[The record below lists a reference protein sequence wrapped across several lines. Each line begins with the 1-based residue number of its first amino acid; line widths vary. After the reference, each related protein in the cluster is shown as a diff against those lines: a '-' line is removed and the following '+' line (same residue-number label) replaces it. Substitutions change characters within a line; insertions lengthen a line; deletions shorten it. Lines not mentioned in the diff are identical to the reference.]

1 MHFTTFLALPIRMIS
16 GLFLLLILFSTC
28 APTPEKTDDRSDVR
42 ATAVSLSFD
51 LPWSERMAQSIMKRA
66 PESWMN
72 DFQDDLKWTY
82 TIGLVL
88 NSMVEVGEAYDK
100 PVYFEYA
107 RGYGDTMI
115 NAAGEIHG
123 YEMEKFNI
131 DMIAPGPLLFSLYER
146 TGEEKYRKAIER
158 LEWQMTWQPQTTEG
172 GYWHKLRYPWQ
183 MWLDGLFMGEPF
195 QAQYAVRFDEPEM
208 FDHIVDQFVLA
219 EKHMRDPKTGLLYHG
234 WDESRVQRWADE
246 ETGTSA
252 HFWSRAMGW
261 YCMGLVDVLDYL
273 PEDHPRRSEL
283 IDILKRTLDAVLEV
297 RDPESKVWYQVLNY
311 PEREGNYLESTGST
325 MFVYSMIKGVN
336 EGYLDESY
344 RSEAEE
350 SWDGILEEFIREDPS
365 GEINLT
371 MGCSVA
377 GLGGDPYR
385 DGSYEYYISEPVR
398 DNDAKGIGPF
408 MRAALEFERSEK
420 GSKL

>member
-1 MHFTTFLALPIRMIS
+1 MYPLHHFLDRLRLVAVLALP
-16 GLFLLLILFSTC
+16 LVLFSC
-28 APTPEKTDDRSDVR
+28 APAPENSPAPAEDY
-42 ATAVSLSFD
+42 ATNVSLRED

-88 NSMVEVGEAYDK
+88 NSMVEVSEAYGK
-100 PVYFEYA
+100 PVYFDYA
-107 RGYGDTMI
+107 EDYGDTMV
-115 NAAGEIHG
+115 NARGEIHG
-123 YEMEKFNI
+123 YEIEKFNI

-146 TGEEKYRKAIER
+146 TEKDKYRKAIET
-158 LEWQMTWQPQTTEG
+158 LAHQMKWQPQTTEG

-195 QAQYAVRFDEPEM
+195 QARYAVLHDEPEM

-219 EKHMRDPKTGLLYHG
+219 EKHMRDPETGLLYHG
-234 WDESRVQRWADE
+234 WDESRVQRWANE
-246 ETGTSA
+246 ETGTSE

-261 YCMGLVDVLDYL
+261 YVMGIVDVLDYL
-273 PEDHPRRSEL
+273 PEDHPRRGEL
-283 IDILKRTLDAVLEV
+283 VYILQRTLDAVLKV
-297 RDPESKVWYQVLNY
+297 RDPASKVWYQVLNL
-311 PEREGNYLESTGST
+311 PDREGNYLESTGST
-325 MFVYSMIKGVN
+325 MFVYAMIKGVN
-336 EGYLDESY
+336 EGYLPDDY
-344 RSEAEE
+344 RATAEE
-350 SWDGILEEFIREDPS
+350 SWQGVLDTFIREDPN

-385 DGSYEYYISEPVR
+385 DGSFEYYVNEPVR
-398 DNDAKGIGPF
+398 DNDPKGIGPF
-408 MRAALEFERSEK
+408 MRAALEFERGGK

>member
-1 MHFTTFLALPIRMIS
+1 MHLTNLAARPSWTMT
-16 GLFLLLILFSTC
+16 GLFLLMVTFSC
-28 APTPEKTDDRSDVR
+28 APAPENPAAQAAPTVSN
-42 ATAVSLSFD
+42 VSLSED

-66 PESWMN
+66 PEAWMN

-88 NSMVEVGEAYDK
+88 NSMVEVSQAYDK
-100 PVYFEYA
+100 PMYLDYA
-107 RGYGDTMI
+107 QGYGDTMI
-115 NAAGEIHG
+115 NANGEIHG
-123 YEMEKFNI
+123 YEIEKFNI
-131 DMIAPGPLLFSLYER
+131 DMIAPGPLLFSLYEY
-146 TGEEKYRKAIER
+146 TGEEKYRKAIET
-158 LEWQMTWQPQTTEG
+158 LAYQLKWQPQTTEG

-195 QAQYAVRFDEPEM
+195 QAQYAKRFDHPEK
-208 FDHIVDQFVLA
+208 FDHIVDQFILA
-219 EKHMRDPKTGLLYHG
+219 EKHMRDEETGLLYHG
-234 WDESRVQRWADE
+234 WDESRVQRWANQ
-246 ETGTSA
+246 ETGTSE
-252 HFWSRAMGW
+252 HFWSRAVGW
-261 YCMGLVDVLDYL
+261 YTMGLVDVLNYL
-273 PEDHPRRSEL
+273 PEDHARRGEL
-283 IDILKRTLDAVLEV
+283 MEILKRTLDAVLEV

-311 PEREGNYLESTGST
+311 PDREGNYLESTGST

-344 RSEAEE
+344 RSKAEE
-350 SWDGILEEFIREDPS
+350 SWEGILEEFIREEPS
-365 GEINLT
+365 GEIHLT

-408 MRAALEFERSEK
+408 MRAALEFEQSEK